1 MLGTKR
7 FGPFGRNASKAFGN
21 LGLANIAIWA
31 DPERSLAAGVI
42 SSGKPGR
49 DPEIRRYTALM
60 DTIAAEIPIG

>member
-1 MLGTKR
+1 
-7 FGPFGRNASKAFGN
+7 
-21 LGLANIAIWA
+21 
-31 DPERSLAAGVI
+31 VI